1 MQQLLFWGK
10 VKTMINR
17 LRNRRIIVNN
27 HEMYENF
34 LKERDKKKV
43 EQYSSPNFKYFTE
56 QELKKM
62 SYIEYVWSTG
72 DRLYKISER
81 FLGSKTDWWIIL
93 RFNKLKNEV
102 DIKAG
107 DVIKIPTN
115 IEMIALTLE
124 G

>member
-1 MQQLLFWGK
+1 
-10 VKTMINR
+10 
-17 LRNRRIIVNN
+17 
-27 HEMYENF
+27 MYENF